1 MAEKLDSFTFLS
13 SRRLTL
19 RSERVFPVQGSLSLS
34 QSLRRGSGVAVS
46 LVAVKQSLV
55 RGQVQKLRGAGRQLG
70 GSGRLAAGRGRL
82 QQRRVRAHFLDVDVR
97 GVEEDVVFAA
107 ERREDGGDPGNQLRK
122 GGATLGFGMPALH
135 HHRVTANEREPK
147 GLK

>member
-1 MAEKLDSFTFLS
+1 M
-13 SRRLTL
+13 
-19 RSERVFPVQGSLSLS
+19 
-34 QSLRRGSGVAVS
+34 S

-135 HHRVTANEREPK
+135 HHRVKSVGAELRLQKSPS
-147 GLK
+147 LKQKDRDVEGVDV